1 MKKETKSKILDF
13 VLSFLNKHD
22 VEKMNFL
29 LISKATGISRTTIYS
44 CYSHTQELFEDILDF
59 YIMPFEAKVKEC
71 MKSIHDV
78 YSCYSSCKQI
88 LEYVYRNRSFFLVEG
103 KIKLRTTNA
112 GFTDDIK
119 QRLMKKCN
127 NRTKKEFIEQ
137 YYFMGLADI
146 YDSWKKADFDYNN
159 LDGCARA
166 MTFYAYSLLNEK

>member
-1 MKKETKSKILDF
+1 MKKETKSKIFDF
-13 VLSFLNKHD
+13 VLSYLKNHD
-22 VEKMNFL
+22 VEKMNFS

-59 YIMPFEAKVKEC
+59 YIMPFETKVKEC

-78 YSCYSSCKQI
+78 YSCYSSYKQI
-88 LEYVYRNRSFFLVEG
+88 LEYVYQNRSFFLIEG

-127 NRTKKEFIEQ
+127 NQTKKEFIER